1 MEILADNFIK
11 IYESENPL
19 VIGCYS
25 PGIIRLE
32 SGRLIATIEIGGK
45 KTHPI
50 EGPKIESDLG
60 QSQGKVFTSDDKG
73 QTWQHRADYA
83 IAHARPFVA
92 GKSVYILGQAGD
104 LNIIK
109 SDDDGEK
116 WTSPVK
122 LTNNEHWHQAPCNV
136 HYANGN
142 VYIVMEK
149 KVYNDINGWNVN
161 GVAPILMRANVND
174 DLTKR
179 ESWVFASELAFR
191 DLIDEKDL
199 DYFGVPFYETPRRTF
214 IEVSKGRPCHPIGWL
229 ETNIVQFVDP
239 DHIWYDETGHTF
251 HLWMRAHT
259 GKTGFACIVKVIE
272 TNYNT
277 MVTIPEKVPSGK
289 KIVYVPCPGGQMKFH
304 ILYDEVTKLYW
315 LLSTQ
320 ATDSM
325 TKPERLPKERY
336 NLPDNERNRLQ
347 LHFSKNCIDWCFA
360 GMVSIGK
367 GIKHSRHYASM
378 VIDGE
383 DLYVL
388 SRSGD
393 ENARDPHNGNFI
405 SFHTIKDF
413 RKLVY

>member
-1 MEILADNFIK
+1 MEILADDYVK
-11 IYESENPL
+11 VYESEHPS

-25 PGIIRLE
+25 PGIARLD
-32 SGRLIATIEIGGK
+32 SGRLVVTIEIGGK
-45 KTHPI
+45 KIYPI

-73 QTWQHRADYA
+73 KTWQHRGDYA
-83 IAHARPFVA
+83 MQHSRTFVA
-92 GKSVYILGQAGD
+92 GSSLYILGHTGD
-104 LNIIK
+104 LGIIK
-109 SDDDGEK
+109 SDDDGDT
-116 WTSPVK
+116 WTDPVK
-122 LTNNEHWHQAPCNV
+122 LTDNEHWHQSPCNV

-149 KVYNDINGWNVN
+149 KVYDDINGWNVN
-161 GVAPILMRANVND
+161 GLAPILMRANVND

-191 DLIDEKDL
+191 DLIDPKDL

-259 GKTGFACIVKVIE
+259 GRTGFACIVKVIE

-304 ILYDEVTKLYW
+304 ILYDEITKLYW

-325 TKPERLPKERY
+325 TKPERLPAERY
-336 NLPDNERNRLQ
+336 NLPDNERNRMQ

-360 GMVSIGK
+360 GMVAIGK
-367 GIKHSRHYASM
+367 ETKQSRHYASM

-383 DLYVL
+383 DLQIV

-393 ENARDPHNGNFI
+393 EHARDPHNGNMI
-405 SFHTIKDF
+405 TFHTIKDF